1 MAIDGLFC
9 AALAKELS
17 FLVGAKIEKINHTG
31 DEEIVLKLY
40 GDGKR
45 RELLISA
52 SRISARLCLCEQ
64 SLSMNPV
71 PTSFCMLLRKH
82 LMNGRITAVFAPQNE
97 RIVCLDIE
105 SRDELGYV
113 CKKRIYAELM
123 GKYSNIV
130 LTGDGDKVLGALYQ
144 TDITFSARTIMTGL
158 AYEFPP
164 KQDKI
169 SPNSVTKEQF
179 FSLCKSRAEREGA
192 DFFLKTFACFSPLTA
207 RETAFRASCLGK
219 EIGTADAEALWTA
232 FRGILDGEH
241 APCRVLDS
249 DGHAVAFS
257 FTALTQYGAGFTVE
271 RCDSLS
277 ALLCRHFEEK
287 GRQEKHDRRSA
298 DILRLLANLHARVE
312 KKRALQLQALE
323 DSKQKDIYKQ
333 QGDLI
338 IGNIYLLKQGME
350 KAELTDWESGE
361 TVTVQLDKRLTPAN
375 NAKAFY
381 KKYTK
386 LKHAEIAMAEQLE
399 KTDKELLYIESVTD
413 AVRRAESDGEFE
425 DIRAE
430 LTEAG
435 YIRGKAKGKK
445 FKQQSKPLEFRL
457 SDGSLLRI
465 GRNNVQNDAL
475 TFSANKTDIWFHV
488 KNAPGSHAILYTEGK
503 EPSAEVYTEAAELAA
518 YHSSQR
524 GNTGVAVDYT
534 AVRFV
539 KKPSGAAPGY
549 VIYTHY
555 HTAFVSGEGDFK
567 DKN

>member
-17 FLVGAKIEKINHTG
+17 VLAGYKIEKINHTG

-40 GDGKR
+40 GDGR
-45 RELLISA
+45 RHELLISA
-52 SRISARLCLCEQ
+52 SRISARLCLCTQ
-64 SLSMNPV
+64 SLSMNPI

-82 LMNGRITAVFAPQNE
+82 LMNGRITAVFAPENE
-97 RIVCLDIE
+97 RIVCIDVE
-105 SRDELGYV
+105 SRDELGYL
-113 CKKRIYAELM
+113 CQKRIYAELM

-144 TDITFSARTIMTGL
+144 TDITFSARTIMVGL
-158 AYEFPP
+158 PYEFPP
-164 KQDKI
+164 KQDKL
-169 SPNSVTKEQF
+169 SPWGIAKEQF
-179 FSLCKSRAEREGA
+179 FALCDSRSEREGA

-207 RETAFRASCLGK
+207 REAAFRGGALGK
-219 EIGTADAEALWTA
+219 EIGCADRESFWAA
-232 FRGILDGEH
+232 FDSVLHGEH
-241 APCRVLDS
+241 EPCRVLDS
-249 DGHAVAFS
+249 DGRAVAFS
-257 FTALTQYGAGFTVE
+257 FIKLCQYGNEFTVE
-271 RCDSLS
+271 PCGSLS
-277 ALLCRHFEEK
+277 ELLCRHFEEK

-298 DILRLLANLHARVE
+298 DILRLLSNLHARVE

-323 DSKQKDIYKQ
+323 DSKEKERYKQ
-333 QGDLI
+333 LGDLI
-338 IGNIYLLKQGME
+338 IANIYLLKQGME
-350 KAELTDWESGE
+350 SAVLTNWESGE
-361 TVTVQLDKRLTPAN
+361 EVTVALDKRLTHAN
-375 NAKAFY
+375 NAKAYY

-386 LKHAEIAMAEQLE
+386 LKHAELAMAEQLE
-399 KTDKELLYIESVTD
+399 KTERELLYIESVTD

-430 LTEAG
+430 LTDAG
-435 YIRGKAKGKK
+435 YIRGKARGKR

-457 SDGSLLRI
+457 CDGSLLRV

-488 KNAPGSHAILYTEGK
+488 KNAPGSHAVLYTDGK

-518 YHSSQR
+518 YHSSLR
-524 GNTGVAVDYT
+524 GNKGVAVDY
-534 AVRFV
+534 APVRFV

-555 HTAFVSGEGDFK
+555 HTAFVDGSGE
-567 DKN
+567 KNNH

>member
-9 AALAKELS
+9 AALARELS
-17 FLVGAKIEKINHTG
+17 SLAGAKIEKINHTG

-45 RELLISA
+45 QELLISA
-52 SRISARLCLCEQ
+52 SRISARVCLCSQ

-82 LMNGRITAVFAPQNE
+82 LMNGRITAVFAPENE
-97 RIVCLDIE
+97 RIVCIDVE

-130 LTGDGDKVLGALYQ
+130 LAGEGDRVLGALYQ
-144 TDITFSARTIMTGL
+144 TDITFSARTVMTGL

-164 KQDKI
+164 KQDKL
-169 SPNSVTKEQF
+169 SPHSVTKEQF
-179 FSLCKSRAEREGA
+179 FAVCESRGEREGA

-207 RETAFRASCLGK
+207 REAAFRAGALGK
-219 EIGTADAEALWTA
+219 EINTVGAEALWTA
-232 FRGILDGEH
+232 FCDILEGES
-241 APCRVLDS
+241 APCRVLDAE
-249 DGHAVAFS
+249 GRAVAFS
-257 FTALTQYGAGFTVE
+257 FTELKQYGAGFTVE
-271 RCDSLS
+271 PCDSLS
-277 ALLCRHFEEK
+277 ELLCRHFEEK

-323 DSKQKDIYKQ
+323 DSKQKEHYKRM
-333 QGDLI
+333 GDLI
-338 IGNIYLLKQGME
+338 IANIYLLKQGME
-350 KAELTDWESGE
+350 RAILTDWESGE
-361 TVTVQLDKRLTPAN
+361 EIEVLLDKRLTPAN
-375 NAKAFY
+375 NAKAYY

-386 LKHAEIAMAEQLE
+386 LKHAELAMAEQLE
-399 KTDKELLYIESVTD
+399 KTDRELLYIDSVTD

-435 YIRGKAKGKK
+435 YIRGKARGKRT
-445 FKQQSKPLEFRL
+445 KQFSKPLEYRL
-457 SDGSLLRI
+457 SDGSLLRV

-475 TFSANKTDIWFHV
+475 TFSAGKTDIWFHV
-488 KNAPGSHAILYTEGK
+488 KNAPGSHAVLYTDGK
-503 EPSAEVYTEAAELAA
+503 EPTAEVYTEAARVAA
-518 YHSSQR
+518 FHSSLS
-524 GNTGVAVDYT
+524 GNKGVAVDY
-534 AVRFV
+534 ALVRFV
-539 KKPSGAAPGY
+539 KKPNGAAPGF

-555 HTAFVSGEGDFK
+555 YTAFVEATLPF
-567 DKN
+567 